1 MQNQQNPNRFQLVIK
16 NRRGTDYAEAFLS
29 FVVRIDDKLHTS
41 DVFRSAGSNL
51 FCTIKQSLNVSV
63 KVFLKVTFT

>member
-51 FCTIKQSLNVSV
+51 FCTIK
-63 KVFLKVTFT
+63 